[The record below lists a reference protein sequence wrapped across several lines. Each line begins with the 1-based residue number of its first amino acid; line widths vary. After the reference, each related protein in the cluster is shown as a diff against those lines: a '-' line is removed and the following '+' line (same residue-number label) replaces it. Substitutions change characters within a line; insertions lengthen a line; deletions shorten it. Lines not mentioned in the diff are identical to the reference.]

1 MLSIDLPYSDDAM
14 KGSRKTCANKIGKG
28 VWLENKRTNQ
38 QDQVYM
44 WHLQQ
49 TQTIFQH
56 QENMF
61 KFDIW
66 FQKFAEFLEQQLINF
81 DTENDALQQERK
93 PILEVRTPQLRKI
106 EANYCWVTGTDMIY
120 LINHDIS
127 EGMASF
133 ARVLTQEEIGLLPI
147 EIVYT
152 GPHQDFN
159 TDEEEAFRL
168 VARVIE
174 LMNMMQPPEWHR

>member
-1 MLSIDLPYSDDAM
+1 M
-14 KGSRKTCANKIGKG
+14 
-28 VWLENKRTNQ
+28 
-38 QDQVYM
+38 
-44 WHLQQ
+44 
-49 TQTIFQH
+49 
-56 QENMF
+56 
-61 KFDIW
+61 
-66 FQKFAEFLEQQLINF
+66 
-81 DTENDALQQERK
+81 
-93 PILEVRTPQLRKI
+93 RTPQLRKI
-106 EANYCWVTGTDMIY
+106 EANYYWVAGTDIY

-133 ARVLTQEEIGLLPI
+133 AKVLTQEEISLLPI

-174 LMNMMQPPEWHR
+174 LMNMMQDPEWHSYPLGTYNSLNYYCCHTWPQLTNSNECQLSFSSADQLWPLAT